1 MPLCLLSQLAIELAS
16 DVKAEGVSTAGIC
29 ICDQAATYWPGV
41 RHNPRS
47 PTTYNRR
54 TIISKLEFL
63 PVICNY
69 FSFVNKPR
77 PKNGDR

>member
-1 MPLCLLSQLAIELAS
+1 MPLCLLSHLAIELAS

-41 RHNPRS
+41 HHAV
-47 PTTYNRR
+47 TYNRR

-69 FSFVNKPR
+69 FSFVNKLR